1 MTPLLFCLLV
11 ANGPSPAQDTTL
23 ARLLAANRYPIRLD
37 SGRLAGAGGRLLVDE
52 GRASRF
58 FLVGEEHG
66 IAQTPRVVQALL
78 EELRPAGYNTFA
90 LEISPLVG
98 ERLDALARGP
108 RAPQGLTAMLGSWYS
123 TVPFYSVA
131 EEHQLLEAAMT
142 RQGPLAPM
150 RIWGLDYDISTDRM
164 FLAELER
171 LAPAQGKAAV
181 RNAIALADSGFM
193 AAVREKNPTR
203 LFDWSAPDSVF
214 DDLRG
219 GFGHRPPPRAR
230 AIIDVLAR
238 SARINRLFL
247 SGDPYGSNLMRS
259 AFLRE
264 NLAKALRAAE
274 GAGPAPRVIFKFGGN
289 HMMRGFTATRTLDL
303 GTAATVLAEA
313 SGERAFTVLILGGS
327 GGRAARMN
335 IQSLQYEPTGSSEVD
350 GATLA
355 WIRPAVPDT
364 GWVLFDL
371 RAIRAEYLR
380 RRMSLLDAGQER
392 ILLGYDALVVLTGST
407 PGTPVPIAIR

>member
-1 MTPLLFCLLV
+1 MTPLLLVLLV
-11 ANGPSPAQDTTL
+11 ANWSSQAQDTTL

-37 SGRLAGAGGRLLVDE
+37 SGRLAGAGGRLLIDA
-52 GRASRF
+52 GRASKF

-66 IAQTPRVVQALL
+66 IAQTPLVVQALL
-78 EELRPAGYNTFA
+78 GELRPVGYNTFA
-90 LEISPLVG
+90 LEISALLG
-98 ERLDALARGP
+98 ERLDRVARGP
-108 RAPQGLTAMLGSWYS
+108 HAPEVLAAMLGSWYS
-123 TVPFYSVA
+123 TVPFYSLA

-142 RQGPLAPM
+142 RQGPLPAM
-150 RIWGLDYDISTDRM
+150 RIWGLDYDISTDRL

-171 LAPAQGKAAV
+171 LAPPGGKAVV
-181 RNAIALADSGFM
+181 RRAIALADSGFM
-193 AAVREKNPTR
+193 AAVRDKNPTE

-214 DDLRG
+214 DALRG

-247 SGDPYGSNLMRS
+247 SGDAYGSNLMRS

-264 NLAKALRAAE
+264 NLAKALAMAE
-274 GAGPAPRVIFKFGGN
+274 PAGSAPKVLFKFGGN
-289 HMMRGFTATRTLDL
+289 HVMRGFTATRTLDL
-303 GTAATVLAEA
+303 GTAATVLAEGR
-313 SGERAFTVLILGGS
+313 GERAFTVLILGGS

-335 IQSLQYEPTGSSEVD
+335 IQSLQYEPAGSSEVD

-355 WIRPAVPDT
+355 WLRPAVPDT

-392 ILLGYDALVVLTGST
+392 MLHGYDAVVVLTGST
-407 PGTPVPIAIR
+407 PGTPVPIAVR